1 MSGCLYIIYIFIIKI
16 NIIYTYLLLLDFII
30 KKKLIKVTI
39 KFIVN

>member
-1 MSGCLYIIYIFIIKI
+1 VVVYIIYIFIIKI
-16 NIIYTYLLLLDFII
+16 NIIYIYLLLLDFII